1 MHHGFTV
8 TKDIAG
14 EDYGQFLRI
23 ASERFPSFRLVWRD
37 QFSFKPSARTI
48 RRELKPLQLRHR
60 RRSNWP
66 GNVMLG
72 HKGDVITYRFDQQ
85 ALKVLQRPGSLFG
98 WLQPAYPEDLA
109 FFDSDQQCAFAS
121 VSHEKDAWILDLD
134 FGRSLPKRLGLMEE
148 SIDEKDW
155 KEYFD
160 HVA

>member
-14 EDYGQFLRI
+14 KDYGQFLRI
-23 ASERFPSFRLVWRD
+23 ASEQFPLFMLVWRD

-48 RRELKPLQLRHR
+48 RRELQPLQLRHR
-60 RRSNWP
+60 RSSKWP

-72 HKGDVITYRFDQQ
+72 HKADVITYRFDQQ
-85 ALKVLQRPGSLFG
+85 ALEVLQRPGSLFG
-98 WLQPAYPEDLA
+98 WLQPTYPEDLA

-121 VSHEKDAWILDLD
+121 VSHEKEAWILDLD
-134 FGRSLPKRLGLMEE
+134 FGRSLPKRLGLTEE